1 MARTNTTTQKATSGK
16 VVADN
21 FSNTQKKSAAKTQST
36 VIIACTLAHGLKF
49 DDVPNGNGGTK
60 TIVFPGVNDSLRG
73 KRDGILL
80 GKGNSVAF
88 QIDKEDWENIKRMH
102 GQEAVFTGVNGGL
115 PCLMEMKSVQEF
127 RDREDELKE
136 ASHGLNPIDPE
147 SVNVE
152 EVKNEEG

>member
-1 MARTNTTTQKATSGK
+1 MARTNTTQKATSGK

-21 FSNTQKKSAAKTQST
+21 FSNTQKKSTAKTQST

-88 QIDKEDWENIKRMH
+88 QIDKEDC
-102 GQEAVFTGVNGGL
+102 VNGGI
-115 PCLMEMKSVQEF
+115 PCLLEMKSVQEF
-127 RDREDELKE
+127 RGREDELKE